1 MIGQCGP
8 FLGNNVFPDSDG
20 PRYVR
25 GLSIC
30 AAFMFF
36 TTFLAIALR
45 TLLAWEN
52 KKLDQQYGT
61 KEERL
66 ARQGATK
73 VEGPTG
79 EENYGADFRY
89 VL

>member
-1 MIGQCGP
+1 M
-8 FLGNNVFPDSDG
+8 FPATAS
-20 PRYVR
+20 PRYVK
-25 GLSIC
+25 GMSVC

-36 TTFLAIALR
+36 TTFLAICLR
-45 TLLAWEN
+45 MLLAWEN
-52 KKLDQQYGT
+52 KKLDQKYGT

-66 ARQGATK
+66 AQQGATK
-73 VEGPTG
+73 TEGPTA